1 VVEPSLSYLICSTPR
16 SGSTLLCEAL
26 RNTGIA
32 GRPEE
37 YYQRRW
43 KTGLPRRPLEYFEG
57 VETEEIVEIL
67 GTVTRVDDED
77 SDYDSRKYE
86 HYADYLAWTIEQGTT
101 PNGVFG
107 AKLMWGYFNGFV
119 NHLRGLPGLAAI
131 SNADLLPSVFPSL
144 RFVWVTRN
152 DKVRQA
158 VSLWKALQSWT
169 WRRDAGSGNVVE
181 GDLRYS
187 FDAIDRLVS
196 SIHTDERAWL
206 DYFAECDIDP
216 FVVMYEELA
225 QSFEAVALEIVDYLG
240 IERRRDLH
248 VPPPKMTP
256 QADEISELWIAR
268 YAADQR
274 ALAAD

>member
-1 VVEPSLSYLICSTPR
+1 VANPRLSYLICSTPR
-16 SGSTLLCEAL
+16 SGSTLLCEVL
-26 RNTGIA
+26 RGTGIA

-57 VETEEIVEIL
+57 VETPEIVEIL

-86 HYADYLAWTIEQGTT
+86 HYADYLAWTFQQATT

-119 NHLRGLPGLAAI
+119 NHLRGLPGCAEL
-131 SNADLLPSVFPSL
+131 SNAALLPSVFPNL
-144 RFVWVTRN
+144 HFVWVTRN
-152 DKVRQA
+152 DKLRQA
-158 VSLWKALQSWT
+158 VSLWKALQTWT
-169 WRRDAGSGNVVE
+169 WRRDESHGEIVQ

-187 FDAIDRLVS
+187 FDALQRL
-196 SIHTDERAWL
+196 IATINADERAWL
-206 DYFAECDIDP
+206 DYFGECGIDP
-216 FVVMYEELA
+216 YVVVYEEFA
-225 QSFEAVALEIVDYLG
+225 RNFEGVAFDIVDFLRIDRPG
-240 IERRRDLH
+240 DLH
-248 VPPPKMTP
+248 VLPPAMTR
-256 QADEISELWIAR
+256 QADEISEEWIAR
-268 YAADQR
+268 YSADER